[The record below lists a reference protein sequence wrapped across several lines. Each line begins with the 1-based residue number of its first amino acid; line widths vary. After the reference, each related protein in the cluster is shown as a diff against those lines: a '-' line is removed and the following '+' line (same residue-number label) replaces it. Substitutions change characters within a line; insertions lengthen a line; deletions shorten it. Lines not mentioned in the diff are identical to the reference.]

1 MSAGEPDPQ
10 IPPRP
15 DRTPEEA
22 QQEYDSQG
30 LPQSAQPESRESD
43 AVRSESSEP
52 TSAWAPEQLDA
63 HGADTSSESWDS
75 QPQPWDDQQGVG
87 DGGQNAW
94 GDPPAA
100 PAFGEGSHSP
110 DGQSTDPYA
119 SDPYSSHQYG
129 YGAAPDAASGPG
141 QSSGASAPY
150 GSGPSYGT
158 NPAFGDSAAGYAAA
172 PAAGSGPAHADTGS
186 VPQPAPAPG
195 YAPDAHAPKR
205 ERTKSGKSK
214 LPLILSLSAVG
225 VVLILVVVG
234 ALVIMNMNRTQY
246 GPETVAQEYFDA
258 IAAGDMDAA
267 TDVAKA
273 TVPNGANETLLN
285 PEIFAASGETIEKV
299 SIGEADI
306 DGDTAAMTATYALGG
321 QDYEVPLTATKT
333 GRQGLFF
340 DQWELTAP
348 TLQTLYLDLTQTE
361 GATVNGEPVDLEMGA
376 TEYAVLPGA
385 YEVAIPETKYTQEG
399 TAGITVGFSPEEQPQ
414 PAELSVQISVTDEY
428 KDDVMKAVE
437 KKLDECL
444 ESGKLETDCGFFSR
458 DGFETD
464 EDKEVYDELR
474 TDDIDFEMTEEPKI
488 VVTDYGAATTGSF
501 YTDSEQPGKVRAVVR
516 TEGGDRY
523 ELTTDLM
530 PSGTVTVEDDEIV
543 ITYFFNG

>member
-30 LPQSAQPESRESD
+30 LPQSEQPESTQSDAAQQESTESD
-43 AVRSESSEP
+43 TAQPDAADQAPSGEAEQAPGDSWADPVQPESSEP
-52 TSAWAPEQLDA
+52 TAAWTPEQMDA
-63 HGADTSSESWDS
+63 DGTDTSAESWTA
-75 QPQPWDDQQGVG
+75 Q
-87 DGGQNAW
+87 
-94 GDPPAA
+94 
-100 PAFGEGSHSP
+100 
-110 DGQSTDPYA
+110 PYA

-129 YGAAPDAASGPG
+129 YGSAPDAAYG
-141 QSSGASAPY
+141 SAPGYGGSDPAGGPAPSY
-150 GSGPSYGT
+150 GSG
-158 NPAFGDSAAGYAAA
+158 PAFGDSTAGYAAA

-195 YAPDAHAPKR
+195 YAPDANAPKR

-225 VVLILVVVG
+225 VVLVLVVVG

-267 TDVAKA
+267 ADVAKP

-306 DGDTAAMTATYALGG
+306 DGDTATMTATYALGG
-321 QDYEVPLTATKT
+321 QEYELPLTATKT

-399 TAGITVGFSPEEQPQ
+399 NAGITVGFSPEEQPQ

-428 KDDVMKAVE
+428 KDDVIAAVE
-437 KKLDECL
+437 DHLDECL

-464 EDKEVYDELR
+464 EDKEIYDELR
-474 TDDIDFEMTEEPKI
+474 TDDIDFEMTEEPTI

-501 YTDSEQPGKVRAVVR
+501 YTDDEKPGKVRAVVR
-516 TEGGDRY
+516 TGDGDRY

-530 PSGTVTVEDDEIV
+530 PSGTVTVEDDKIV